1 MEQLQHETQ
10 QVLREQLL
18 LAQQALESS
27 RQHTSASQPRSERR
41 HLLRQID
48 LLSHLVLM
56 QPAV

>member
-1 MEQLQHETQ
+1 MELQHETPD
-10 QVLREQLL
+10 VLREQLL

-27 RQHTSASQPRSERR
+27 RQHASAGQTRSERR

-56 QPAV
+56 QHAV